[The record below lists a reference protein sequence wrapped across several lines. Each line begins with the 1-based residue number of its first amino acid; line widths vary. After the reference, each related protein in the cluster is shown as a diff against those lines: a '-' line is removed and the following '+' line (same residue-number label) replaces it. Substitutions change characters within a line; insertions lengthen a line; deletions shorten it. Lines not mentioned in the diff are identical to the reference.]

1 MGILAEAPVQ
11 EDLRDQPLE
20 DLMTRYQQADHDAA
34 TQLVRLVS
42 PVLFRY
48 LIARVANRSSAEDLL
63 QDCWLRIHKARHTYR
78 PGEPLLPWIFAI
90 AHHTRVDSYR
100 RARRIESRELAL
112 DNVSELADSGQ
123 PDPVSSL
130 TFAALLGQL
139 PESQREVVFLLKVEG
154 MSIED
159 IARASST
166 TVGAVKQKAHRAYAK
181 LRAILSEKP
190 KHSGKQ

>member
-1 MGILAEAPVQ
+1 MGIVAEAPVQ

-20 DLMTRYQQADHDAA
+20 DLMRRYQQADHDAA

-42 PVLFRY
+42 PPLLRY
-48 LIARVANRSSAEDLL
+48 LIARVSNRSTAEDLL

-90 AHHTRVDSYR
+90 ARHTRVDSYR
-100 RARRIESRELAL
+100 RARRIESHEVAI
-112 DNVSELADSGQ
+112 ADVNEPAGSPQ
-123 PDPVSSL
+123 ADPVGSVMVS
-130 TFAALLGQL
+130 ALLNQL

-159 IARASST
+159 IARANST

-181 LRAILSEKP
+181 LREILSKDSG
-190 KHSGKQ
+190 HSGK